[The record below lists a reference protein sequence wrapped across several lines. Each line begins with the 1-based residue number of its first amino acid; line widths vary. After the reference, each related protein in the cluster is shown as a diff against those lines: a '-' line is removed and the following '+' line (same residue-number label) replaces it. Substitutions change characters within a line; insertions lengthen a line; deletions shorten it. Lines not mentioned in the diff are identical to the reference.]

1 MDGGTSKRECSRIN
15 TENWRAWLGT
25 KHDGGSE
32 EEVMFASI
40 TTISKAVRVCA
51 FVTIIVIVWGLF
63 SLFSVCHWTI
73 IVYPREPQVLEA
85 ILPLL

>member
-32 EEVMFASI
+32 EEAMFASI
-40 TTISKAVRVCA
+40 TTISKAFRVCA
-51 FVTIIVIVWGLF
+51 FVTMIVIVWGVSF
-63 SLFSVCHWTI
+63 HYSLF
-73 IVYPREPQVLEA
+73 A
-85 ILPLL
+85 IGQ